1 MSEELLIR
9 HCSPTLAGI
18 KTGNLF
24 SCKSRCREEVIAHI
38 RKFNTLWQAKGL
50 CALLLRHRNGRA
62 LIYVFRPHELE
73 MDLSSS
79 EAKRLLA
86 EMGYCCT
93 KPWHCLAELQCRL
106 EKNKEFPHEIGLF
119 LSYPPEDVAGFIN
132 GSVPCKC
139 VGCWKV
145 YSDEKKACLLFEKY
159 RRCAHAYYRQWSRGV
174 PFEHLIVTTKQKG

>member
-50 CALLLRHRNGRA
+50 CALLLRHRKGRA

-119 LSYPPEDVAGFIN
+119 LSYRKMWRDLSMEVCPASVQAAGRCIQTRKRPAFCLKNTVDVPMPITDSGAGGFPLN
-132 GSVPCKC
+132 
-139 VGCWKV
+139 
-145 YSDEKKACLLFEKY
+145 
-159 RRCAHAYYRQWSRGV
+159 
-174 PFEHLIVTTKQKG
+174 T